1 MSFYNEMFEDDGNPR
16 VCYFKYLEWLNAPE
30 QKNLIKRKE
39 EAENVFRRTGITFN
53 VYSEKEETEKLI
65 PFDLIPRILTGDEW
79 KIIQRGVEQR
89 VKAINSFLWDIYHHQ
104 EIIKAGIIPR
114 NLIEQNEAFLPEMI
128 GFTPPSGIYTHI
140 AGIDLVRTSEKEF
153 FVLEDNVRTP
163 SGVSYM
169 IENRETM
176 YNMFPELFSKIKVR
190 SVTEYPLSLIHI

>member
-1 MSFYNEMFEDDGNPR
+1 
-16 VCYFKYLEWLNAPE
+16 
-30 QKNLIKRKE
+30 
-39 EAENVFRRTGITFN
+39 
-53 VYSEKEETEKLI
+53 
-65 PFDLIPRILTGDEW
+65 
-79 KIIQRGVEQR
+79 
-89 VKAINSFLWDIYHHQ
+89 
-104 EIIKAGIIPR
+104 
-114 NLIEQNEAFLPEMI
+114 MI

-190 SVTEYPLSLIHI
+190 SVTEYPSKLLKALNVEVIKIHCNPNGQFAHNPEPLKENLGDLSNAVIENRADFGIAVDPDVDRLVFVDEKGELFWNMRINAKINQEVVMHILSLIHI

>member
-1 MSFYNEMFEDDGNPR
+1 
-16 VCYFKYLEWLNAPE
+16 
-30 QKNLIKRKE
+30 
-39 EAENVFRRTGITFN
+39 
-53 VYSEKEETEKLI
+53 
-65 PFDLIPRILTGDEW
+65 
-79 KIIQRGVEQR
+79 
-89 VKAINSFLWDIYHHQ
+89 
-104 EIIKAGIIPR
+104 
-114 NLIEQNEAFLPEMI
+114 MI

-190 SVTEYPLSLIHI
+190 SVTEYPAKLLNALKASSPQLLNDSTVAVLTPGMYNSAYFEHSFLARKECSKYAELYIPGVSTATVESFNN